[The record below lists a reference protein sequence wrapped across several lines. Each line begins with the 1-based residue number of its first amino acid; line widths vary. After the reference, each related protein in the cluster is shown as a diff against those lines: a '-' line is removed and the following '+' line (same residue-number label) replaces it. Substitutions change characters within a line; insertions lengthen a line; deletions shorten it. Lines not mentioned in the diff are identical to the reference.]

1 MNTAFIPAQ
10 QATIFDPETG
20 MAHAYRDLPVKLETP
35 GILPKSQHSAARAYF
50 IFWPGG
56 LAAQLLTHRG
66 LNQIQPSTIDA
77 LYKKAKH
84 LQPLNERGE
93 A

>member
-20 MAHAYRDLPVKLETP
+20 IAHAYRDLPVKLETP
-35 GILPKSQHSAARAYF
+35 GFLPKSQHSTARAYF